1 MKRKRWLAM
10 ALVFCLLGT
19 TVPLTALAAGE
30 DGEVQYIVSN
40 DGTTLTI
47 QGDGEITS
55 QALNA
60 NVTAEQKK
68 TLTSVEIG
76 AGVTGI
82 ADGYSSVFPAG
93 VTNVTLKGSGAFR
106 FGKYSFKGQK
116 NLTVQSERTSL
127 AIGSY
132 AFHNA
137 VLTEFPMD
145 QLHTIGSYGFSNA
158 VLPLEGETLTL
169 RIEDQVDVEAQYPAI
184 SVGSCAFSGVK
195 NKEGTAFS
203 KASVTIGGT
212 VQFGDYSFNASDVF
226 GSSAALEE
234 LTFHLKEGAYLIFG
248 GGALGI
254 PALRSA
260 VFTGT
265 GQIDFQHPS
274 YRYVQAAPFRN
285 GKQVETLDF
294 SGFTGEIT
302 FAKNMFHASATSK
315 PGLKQVILGEGC
327 QVTKIREKAFAYCT
341 QLETFD
347 FSKVTGEIAGEAFR
361 DTGLKGAL
369 DLSRVTAIEVG
380 AFENV
385 TGVTDWSAI
394 CQGAEAGILK
404 KLEYSNVFLKDDAV
418 WDLVERAM
426 DGKFRLNQDG
436 GYPTLRPTDN
446 AWEDSHLGEKNGLGA
461 ASTQLT
467 KAAKWTDEDRTTAQV
482 EIQAAYA
489 PDRQRDFVFVL
500 DTSTS
505 MEQVN
510 GQGAALN
517 KMYEMLSKVADV
529 TETLL
534 TSQEVDS
541 RVAVLSFGSGVNA
554 ASAGFFQEANAAH
567 AGEVIR
573 GLSCEGRTNYT
584 AGLEKAVDYL
594 RMAQSLGRSVS
605 VVFLSD
611 GEANEDTEGIPAAA
625 QAIQALGFR
634 PLGCSINGNRQSRR
648 RPIWTRPA
656 RNFIWL
662 RIRTGSVGR

>member
-55 QALNA
+55 QALDA

-254 PALRSA
+254 PTLRSA

-461 ASTQLT
+461 AKTQMT
-467 KAAKWTDEDRTTAQV
+467 
-482 EIQAAYA
+482 
-489 PDRQRDFVFVL
+489 
-500 DTSTS
+500 
-505 MEQVN
+505 
-510 GQGAALN
+510 
-517 KMYEMLSKVADV
+517 
-529 TETLL
+529 
-534 TSQEVDS
+534 
-541 RVAVLSFGSGVNA
+541 
-554 ASAGFFQEANAAH
+554 
-567 AGEVIR
+567 
-573 GLSCEGRTNYT
+573 
-584 AGLEKAVDYL
+584 
-594 RMAQSLGRSVS
+594 
-605 VVFLSD
+605 
-611 GEANEDTEGIPAAA
+611 
-625 QAIQALGFR
+625 
-634 PLGCSINGNRQSRR
+634 
-648 RPIWTRPA
+648 
-656 RNFIWL
+656 
-662 RIRTGSVGR
+662 

>member
-436 GYPTLRPTDN
+436 GYPTLWPTDN

-467 KAAKWTDEDRTTAQV
+467 KAAKWTNEDRTTAQV

-529 TETLL
+529 T
-534 TSQEVDS
+534 
-541 RVAVLSFGSGVNA
+541 
-554 ASAGFFQEANAAH
+554 
-567 AGEVIR
+567 R

-625 QAIQALGFR
+625 QAIQALGVSTIGVLYKR
-634 PLGCSINGNRQSRR
+634 EPTEQEKTYMDQAC
-648 RPIWTRPA
+648 T
-656 RNFIWL
+656 
-662 RIRTGSVGR
+662 

>member
-116 NLTVQSERTSL
+116 NLTVQSERTTL

-145 QLHTIGSYGFSNA
+145 QLHTIGNYGFSNA

-212 VQFGDYSFNASDVF
+212 VQFGDYSFSASDVF

-467 KAAKWTDEDRTTAQV
+467 KVAKWTDEDRTTAQV

-611 GEANEDTEGIPAAA
+611 GEANEDTERMPAAVP
-625 QAIQALGFR
+625 AIQA
-634 PLGCSINGNRQSRR
+634 
-648 RPIWTRPA
+648 
-656 RNFIWL
+656 
-662 RIRTGSVGR
+662 VGVSTIGVL

>member
-55 QALNA
+55 QALDA

-436 GYPTLRPTDN
+436 GYPTLGPTDN

-467 KAAKWTDEDRTTAQV
+467 KAAKWTNEDRTTAQV

-510 GQGAALN
+510 GQGTTLN

-534 TSQEVDS
+534 TSWEVDS
-541 RVAVLSFGSGVNA
+541 RVAVLSFGSEVNA
-554 ASAGFFQEANAAH
+554 ASAGFFEGSN
-567 AGEVIR
+567 GGVSR
-573 GLSCEGRTNYT
+573 G
-584 AGLEKAVDYL
+584 K
-594 RMAQSLGRSVS
+594 
-605 VVFLSD
+605 
-611 GEANEDTEGIPAAA
+611 
-625 QAIQALGFR
+625 
-634 PLGCSINGNRQSRR
+634 
-648 RPIWTRPA
+648 
-656 RNFIWL
+656 
-662 RIRTGSVGR
+662 

>member
-1 MKRKRWLAM
+1 M

-226 GSSAALEE
+226 GSSADLEE

-436 GYPTLRPTDN
+436 GYPTLWPTDN

-467 KAAKWTDEDRTTAQV
+467 KAAKWTNEDRTTAQV

-541 RVAVLSFGSGVNA
+541 RVADLAKVIGYGISIGLNPSLSQLLRA
-554 ASAGFFQEANAAH
+554 FF
-567 AGEVIR
+567 
-573 GLSCEGRTNYT
+573 
-584 AGLEKAVDYL
+584 
-594 RMAQSLGRSVS
+594 
-605 VVFLSD
+605 
-611 GEANEDTEGIPAAA
+611 
-625 QAIQALGFR
+625 
-634 PLGCSINGNRQSRR
+634 R
-648 RPIWTRPA
+648 RPTRRMP
-656 RNFIWL
+656 
-662 RIRTGSVGR
+662 GK

>member
-19 TVPLTALAAGE
+19 TVPMTALAAGE

-55 QALNA
+55 QALDA

-436 GYPTLRPTDN
+436 GYPTLWPTDN

-467 KAAKWTDEDRTTAQV
+467 KAAKWTNEDRTTAQV

-605 VVFLSD
+605 VSFFPMGRPMRTQRES
-611 GEANEDTEGIPAAA
+611 P
-625 QAIQALGFR
+625 QRRRRYKPLGFR
-634 PLGCSINGNRQSRR
+634 PLGCSIKGNRQSRR

>member
-1 MKRKRWLAM
+1 M

-127 AIGSY
+127 PIGSY

-436 GYPTLRPTDN
+436 GYPTLWPTNN

-467 KAAKWTDEDRTTAQV
+467 KAAKWTNEDRTTAQV
-482 EIQAAYA
+482 EIQAAYV

-554 ASAGFFQEANAAH
+554 ASAGFFEGSNAAH

-611 GEANEDTEGIPAAA
+611 GEANEDTEGSPRSGAGDTSPWGFDHWG
-625 QAIQALGFR
+625 AL
-634 PLGCSINGNRQSRR
+634 
-648 RPIWTRPA
+648 
-656 RNFIWL
+656 
-662 RIRTGSVGR
+662 

>member
-436 GYPTLRPTDN
+436 GYPTLWPTDN

-467 KAAKWTDEDRTTAQV
+467 KAAKWTNEDRTTAQV

-541 RVAVLSFGSGVNA
+541 RVADLAKVIGYGISIGLNPSLSVDDL
-554 ASAGFFQEANAAH
+554 
-567 AGEVIR
+567 VM
-573 GLSCEGRTNYT
+573 L
-584 AGLEKAVDYL
+584 LE
-594 RMAQSLGRSVS
+594 
-605 VVFLSD
+605 
-611 GEANEDTEGIPAAA
+611 
-625 QAIQALGFR
+625 
-634 PLGCSINGNRQSRR
+634 
-648 RPIWTRPA
+648 
-656 RNFIWL
+656 
-662 RIRTGSVGR
+662 

>member
-1 MKRKRWLAM
+1 MRG
-10 ALVFCLLGT
+10 LVIKNTGSWY
-19 TVPLTALAAGE
+19 TVRTE
-30 DGEVQYIVSN
+30 DGRDIESKIKGNFRLKDIKSTNPVTV
-40 DGTTLTI
+40 
-47 QGDGEITS
+47 GDRVVID
-55 QALNA
+55 
-60 NVTAEQKK
+60 
-68 TLTSVEIG
+68 I
-76 AGVTGI
+76 
-82 ADGYSSVFPAG
+82 
-93 VTNVTLKGSGAFR
+93 
-106 FGKYSFKGQK
+106 
-116 NLTVQSERTSL
+116 
-127 AIGSY
+127 
-132 AFHNA
+132 
-137 VLTEFPMD
+137 
-145 QLHTIGSYGFSNA
+145 
-158 VLPLEGETLTL
+158 
-169 RIEDQVDVEAQYPAI
+169 
-184 SVGSCAFSGVK
+184 

-254 PALRSA
+254 PTLRSA

-467 KAAKWTDEDRTTAQV
+467 KAAKWTNEDRTTAQV

-605 VVFLSD
+605 VVFS
-611 GEANEDTEGIPAAA
+611 
-625 QAIQALGFR
+625 FR
-634 PLGCSINGNRQSRR
+634 WGGQ
-648 RPIWTRPA
+648 
-656 RNFIWL
+656 
-662 RIRTGSVGR
+662 

>member
-1 MKRKRWLAM
+1 M

-93 VTNVTLKGSGAFR
+93 VTNVTLKGPGAFR

-436 GYPTLRPTDN
+436 GYPTLWPTDN

-467 KAAKWTDEDRTTAQV
+467 KAAKWTNEDRTTAQV

-505 MEQVN
+505 MEQGERSFRRLFSG
-510 GQGAALN
+510 GQRGAC
-517 KMYEMLSKVADV
+517 
-529 TETLL
+529 
-534 TSQEVDS
+534 
-541 RVAVLSFGSGVNA
+541 RGS
-554 ASAGFFQEANAAH
+554 
-567 AGEVIR
+567 
-573 GLSCEGRTNYT
+573 
-584 AGLEKAVDYL
+584 D
-594 RMAQSLGRSVS
+594 
-605 VVFLSD
+605 
-611 GEANEDTEGIPAAA
+611 P
-625 QAIQALGFR
+625 R
-634 PLGCSINGNRQSRR
+634 PKL
-648 RPIWTRPA
+648 
-656 RNFIWL
+656 
-662 RIRTGSVGR
+662 

>member
-127 AIGSY
+127 PIGSY

-436 GYPTLRPTDN
+436 GYPTLWPTNN

-467 KAAKWTDEDRTTAQV
+467 KAAKWTNEDRTTAQV
-482 EIQAAYA
+482 EIQAAYV

-554 ASAGFFQEANAAH
+554 ASAGFFEGSNAAH

-611 GEANEDTEGIPAAA
+611 GEANEDTEGSPRSGAGDTSPWGFDHWG
-625 QAIQALGFR
+625 AL
-634 PLGCSINGNRQSRR
+634 
-648 RPIWTRPA
+648 
-656 RNFIWL
+656 
-662 RIRTGSVGR
+662 